1 MLRLA
6 AAVGGVAL
14 AAGQAEEVPLECKTY
29 EVESYTGCTADGS
42 ANHCQTK
49 LTAAGVTGYTLE
61 GDDSLCRTTAEE
73 TSCGENP
80 RPANLTAC
88 EAKYPIAIS
97 ANETDPEDIT
107 LTPKTWAFYTIT
119 VDAATSMRHAQ
130 YSFEVPTAENNLSV
144 AFLVGRC
151 LLEVECGQCPPRAET
166 LMSTER
172 EPQICTLPDY
182 CPGCDERVGQEG
194 GCYEYTTEG
203 AVTGYK
209 RYTGTWS
216 NLKRCEQEEA
226 EFYIGVYPM
235 DESFE
240 TGATVAAKLKVW
252 WDASSAGPRVAP
264 SLLAVLVAALAA
276 AFA

>member
-14 AAGQAEEVPLECKTY
+14 AAGQAEEGGRPRSRPRPQPAQRARRPPPRRAAPRLPFRRRCELCNERLTCWRLQTVPLECKTY

-61 GDDSLCRTTAEE
+61 GDDSLCRSESPAACSPALLQLAPPPPPAPPLSPAGVSARAATAEE

-97 ANETDPEDIT
+97 ANETDPTDIT

-130 YSFEVPTAENNLSV
+130 YSVRGDRP
-144 AFLVGRC
+144 
-151 LLEVECGQCPPRAET
+151 
-166 LMSTER
+166 
-172 EPQICTLPDY
+172 
-182 CPGCDERVGQEG
+182 
-194 GCYEYTTEG
+194 
-203 AVTGYK
+203 
-209 RYTGTWS
+209 
-216 NLKRCEQEEA
+216 
-226 EFYIGVYPM
+226 
-235 DESFE
+235 
-240 TGATVAAKLKVW
+240 
-252 WDASSAGPRVAP
+252 
-264 SLLAVLVAALAA
+264 AA
-276 AFA
+276 AAAEPAT